1 MDVRCEKCQTE
12 YELDEARLKPG
23 GVTVKCTN
31 CGHMFKI
38 RKRAITNVGMTS
50 PPGASGGAA
59 GTTMPSGL
67 VGHGAAASRARTASS
82 RPLPAPVSRPRGD
95 SMLDDDARPTI
106 VTGPDE
112 APTTVDRQWLIRLEN
127 GEQKSCRELAMLQ
140 QWIVSGVVTRESL
153 ISRTGKTWKRIGD
166 IADLDQYFT
175 IADEARATRD
185 RTRPVSRPGPIAS
198 IKEIPGTIPGYSAVQ
213 AAGGTILPDD
223 DEPAEAR
230 TTRAY
235 PQGRAMVNTP
245 PPVPTRGA
253 ARTPAAPV
261 PPAPPAP
268 PGGPSLAPPAAHGP
282 ALAPTELAASRKIG
296 RASCR
301 E

>member
-38 RKRAITNVGMTS
+38 RKRAITNVGITSPPGS
-50 PPGASGGAA
+50 PPGASGGPA
-59 GTTMPSGL
+59 GSTMPSGL
-67 VGHGAAASRARTASS
+67 VGHGAAAARARSS
-82 RPLPAPVSRPRGD
+82 SSKPIPPVIRPRGD
-95 SMLDDDARPTI
+95 SLLDDDARPTV
-106 VTGPDE
+106 VTGSDE

-166 IADLDQYFT
+166 IADLDQYFA
-175 IADEARATRD
+175 IADEARATRVK
-185 RTRPVSRPGPIAS
+185 PASRPGPIAS
-198 IKEIPGTIPGYSAVQ
+198 IKEIPGTIPGYTAAQ

-223 DEPAEAR
+223 DEPEAR

-235 PQGRAMVNTP
+235 RQGRAMANTP
-245 PPVPTRGA
+245 PPVPVRGA
-253 ARTPAAPV
+253 ARTPAV
-261 PPAPPAP
+261 
-268 PGGPSLAPPAAHGP
+268 
-282 ALAPTELAASRKIG
+282 
-296 RASCR
+296 
-301 E
+301 

>member
-67 VGHGAAASRARTASS
+67 VGHGAAASRARTSSS

-112 APTTVDRQWLIRLEN
+112 APTTVDRQWLIRL
-127 GEQKSCRELAMLQ
+127 
-140 QWIVSGVVTRESL
+140 
-153 ISRTGKTWKRIGD
+153 
-166 IADLDQYFT
+166 
-175 IADEARATRD
+175 
-185 RTRPVSRPGPIAS
+185 
-198 IKEIPGTIPGYSAVQ
+198 
-213 AAGGTILPDD
+213 
-223 DEPAEAR
+223 
-230 TTRAY
+230 
-235 PQGRAMVNTP
+235 
-245 PPVPTRGA
+245 
-253 ARTPAAPV
+253 
-261 PPAPPAP
+261 
-268 PGGPSLAPPAAHGP
+268 
-282 ALAPTELAASRKIG
+282 
-296 RASCR
+296 
-301 E
+301 